1 MSAPDAYAAALQLHG
16 NGRLEQAEAAYRA
29 ALAQIP
35 ANAPQ
40 RPEMLRNYG
49 FLLHQRHR
57 FREAVAI
64 LSEAVKGLPQDVNA
78 WSALGQCARELGDHG
93 KAMAAFQAA
102 AKLAPEREDVL
113 AALSGYL
120 SRAIPAWHLPMLAD
134 TARNDAYEQAIS
146 RAAANSALTL
156 DIGTGSG
163 LLAMLAARHGAKS
176 VVACEAHPIIADT
189 ATEIVAL
196 NGLQD
201 RIRVVAK
208 RSTELRP
215 ETDMDNAKA
224 DLIVSE
230 ILDAGLLG
238 EGVLATLRDALA
250 RLAAPAARVI
260 PGRAEMFIQAIAL
273 PGLRPAYP
281 VRQISGFD
289 LSPFDRFRNRAG
301 HATQRLDHVD
311 YRALSAPL
319 QVARIDFAAPPD
331 WSQPVRDK
339 IALPITAEG
348 PLQAF
353 ALWFDLWLDDHVCVT
368 TAPASE
374 AKGRP
379 NMPHWGQA
387 ILWQMQDRAVQAG
400 ETLSLIRELADTY
413 IDIRQ
418 A

>member
-1 MSAPDAYAAALQLHG
+1 MTDAYAAALQLHG
-16 NGRLEQAEAAYRA
+16 AGRLEQAEAAYRA
-29 ALAQIP
+29 ALAQTP

-57 FREAVAI
+57 FREAIAA
-64 LSEAVKGLPQDVNA
+64 LDEAVKGLPGDVNA
-78 WSALGQCARELGDHG
+78 WSALGQCAREIGDHG

-113 AALSGYL
+113 AAVSGYL

-134 TARNDAYEQAIS
+134 AARNAAYEQAIAK
-146 RAAANSALTL
+146 AAGGSALTL

-163 LLAMLAARHGAKS
+163 LLAMLAARHGARR

-189 ATEIVAL
+189 ATEIVAR
-196 NGLQD
+196 NGLQG

-208 RSTELRP
+208 RSTEMRP
-215 ETDMDNAKA
+215 EIDMENAKA

-250 RLAAPAARVI
+250 RLAAPGAKVI
-260 PGRAEMFIQAIAL
+260 PGKADVYVQAIAL
-273 PGLRPAYP
+273 PGLRAAYP
-281 VRQISGFD
+281 LREICGFD

-301 HATQRLDHVD
+301 HATQRLDHLD
-311 YRALSAPL
+311 YQPLSAPL
-319 QVARIDFAAPPD
+319 PVARIDFANPPD
-331 WSQPVRDK
+331 WSQPKLDR
-339 IALPITAEG
+339 IALPITAG
-348 PLQAF
+348 GNLHAF
-353 ALWFDLWLDDHVCVT
+353 ALWFDLWLDAETRVT
-368 TAPASE
+368 TAPTRE
-374 AKGRP
+374 ANGAP
-379 NMPHWGQA
+379 GMPHWGQA
-387 ILWQMQDRAVQAG
+387 ILWQMQDRTVRQG
-400 ETLSLIRELADTY
+400 ETLPLIRELADTY

>member
-1 MSAPDAYAAALQLHG
+1 MADAYAAALHLHG
-16 NGRLEQAEAAYRA
+16 AGRLEQAEAAYRA
-29 ALAQIP
+29 ALAQVP

-40 RPEMLRNYG
+40 RPEMLRNFG

-57 FREAVAI
+57 FREAAAA
-64 LSEAVKGLPQDVNA
+64 LGEAVTGLPQDVNA

-102 AKLAPEREDVL
+102 ANLAPEREDVM

-134 TARNDAYEQAIS
+134 TARNAAYEQAIA
-146 RAAANSALTL
+146 RAAGSSALTL

-163 LLAMLAARHGAKS
+163 LLAMLAARHGARR
-176 VVACEAHPIIADT
+176 VLACEAHPMIADT
-189 ATEIVAL
+189 AREIVAL
-196 NGLQD
+196 NGFAD
-201 RIRVVAK
+201 RIAVVAK

-224 DLIVSE
+224 DLVVSE

-250 RLAAPAARVI
+250 RLAAPGATVI
-260 PGRAEMFIQAIAL
+260 PGRADMYIQAIAL
-273 PGLRPAYP
+273 PGLRDAYP
-281 VRQISGFD
+281 VRGICGFD

-301 HATQRLDHVD
+301 HATQRLDHVQ
-311 YRALSAPL
+311 YQALSAPL
-319 QVARIDFAAPPD
+319 QVARIDFAQPPD
-331 WSQPVRDK
+331 WSRPVLDR
-339 IALPITAEG
+339 IALPITADG
-348 PLQAF
+348 MLHAF
-353 ALWFDLWLDDHVCVT
+353 ALWFDLWLDGETRVT
-368 TAPASE
+368 TAPAAIAGDVPS
-374 AKGRP
+374 
-379 NMPHWGQA
+379 MPHWGQA
-387 ILWQMQDRAVQAG
+387 ILWQMQDRALRAG
-400 ETLSLIRELADTY
+400 ETLPLIRELADTY